1 MSMFML
7 PKKSKAPKSA
17 WYPYQDGVQFE
28 ISLLLPGQDRDIQSK
43 TTKLVA
49 GGKDGF
55 VQEFDTS
62 SASLM
67 KAQMALT
74 NCRGLKDEDDPD
86 GPDCKM
92 TTANK
97 LRLLNGVPGFE
108 AWVISKY
115 QDLEEAYRLEQE
127 EDEKNSGS
135 LANG

>member
-1 MSMFML
+1 MFML

-28 ISLLLPGQDRDIQSK
+28 ISLLQPGQERDIQAK
-43 TTKLVA
+43 TQKLVA
-49 GGKDGF
+49 GGKEGF

-74 NCRGLKDEDDPD
+74 NCRGLKDEDDPE
-86 GPDCKM
+86 GPDVKM

-97 LRLLNGVPGFE
+97 MRLLNGVPGFE
-108 AWVISKY
+108 AWVIGKY
-115 QDLEEAYRLEQE
+115 QDLEESYRLEQE
-127 EDEKNSGS
+127 ADEKNSEASVTG
-135 LANG
+135 